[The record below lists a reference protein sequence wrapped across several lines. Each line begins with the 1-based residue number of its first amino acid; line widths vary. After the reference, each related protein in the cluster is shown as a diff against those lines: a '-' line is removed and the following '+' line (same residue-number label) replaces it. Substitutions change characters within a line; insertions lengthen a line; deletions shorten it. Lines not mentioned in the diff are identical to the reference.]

1 MFEKPNYHNTPNEF
15 VDTHLK
21 ELSGAETKILNVIF
35 RKTFGFHKD
44 FDYISIA
51 QFVDYTGLSKQSIID
66 STKSLI
72 NKDLIQIKYQCPK
85 CNSEYPSIEK
95 DFVCTTCR
103 THEQPNKLFSIS
115 IENKSRQ
122 VIQKIS
128 KVVKKLDRGSLK
140 IRQGVVQKLDTQKE
154 RVQKETN
161 TKEKGGGPGPVQ
173 DLSTQKIIH
182 DSDDTPPPPPEFLNK
197 EEKEYANI
205 TRKLIEHHYELNY
218 FFNRKIMPKERLML
232 IEIGKF
238 PEEKIVK
245 AIEKKGLGLKNPLY
259 LISNVF
265 DELNNNGKK
274 DIDPKKIEIQ
284 KEIDYLNDII
294 PNCVNKEEFWG
305 LLKRAVLV
313 SSQPNPIE
321 YLFTAYKPER
331 IKLNATEDYEW
342 FFRYCQIEDG

>member
-15 VDTHLK
+15 VDIHLK
-21 ELSGAETKILNVIF
+21 SLSGAETKILNVVF

-51 QFVDYTGLSKQSIID
+51 QFVDYTGLSKQSIVD

-72 NKDLIQIKYQCPK
+72 EKDLIQIKYQCPK
-85 CNSEYPSIEK
+85 CNLEYPSIEK
-95 DFVCTTCR
+95 NFVCTTCR

-128 KVVKKLDRGSLK
+128 KVVKKVDRGSLK
-140 IRQGVVQKLDTQKE
+140 IRQGVVQKLDTQKST
-154 RVQKETN
+154 VQKETN

-173 DLSTQKIIH
+173 DLSTQNIIH
-182 DSDDTPPPPPEFLNK
+182 DSDASPLPPPEFLN
-197 EEKEYANI
+197 EDEKEYATI
-205 TRKLIEHHYELNY
+205 ARKLIERHYELNY
-218 FFNRKIMPKERLML
+218 FFNRKIIPKERFML

-238 PEEKIVK
+238 PEDKIVK

-265 DELNNNGKK
+265 DELNNSKK
-274 DIDPKKIEIQ
+274 DIDPKKAELQ
-284 KEIDYLNDII
+284 KEIDYLNDTI
-294 PNCVNKEEFWG
+294 PKCDNKEEFWK
-305 LLKRAVLV
+305 LLKRAVTV
-313 SSQPNPIE
+313 SSQPSPIE
-321 YLFTAYKPER
+321 YLFMAYKPER
-331 IKLNATEDYEW
+331 IKINATEDYEW
-342 FFRYCQIEDG
+342 FFRFCNDDGE